1 MATHTHVRT
10 GLSRLAMLA
19 VAVVGAVAFIG
30 CTTNEATGKRIITFM
45 SMDQELALGA
55 EAAPQFTA
63 EYGGQVPDEKLQQ
76 YVTNIGNSMA
86 VYAEGGYDE
95 IPWTFTLLNSPVINA
110 FALPGGK
117 VFFSRGLAEKLDSE
131 AEMAGVIG
139 HEIGHVTAQHG
150 NQRMSSSTLLQALV
164 MGAVV
169 VAGTA
174 DEGSDLHRA
183 AQVGV
188 PALSVGGQLVL
199 LKFGRDEELEADRLG
214 VRYMTKAGYNPLGQL
229 RVMQILKAASSGGR
243 QPDILSTHP
252 NPDDRIAQ
260 IQYLLENDYAFT
272 QNDPQFQLFEQRYDN
287 QFLNRVKQL
296 PPPPKPQANG
306 RRGVMTPYWCLN
318 CQQTFKSNAKRRKP
332 VARGQVQILSP

>member
-1 MATHTHVRT
+1 MV
-10 GLSRLAMLA
+10 SRVVVAIAAMLGTLA
-19 VAVVGAVAFIG
+19 ITG
-30 CTTNEATGKRIITFM
+30 CSTNEATGKRIFTVM

-63 EYGGQVPDEKLQQ
+63 EYGGSVPDAQLAQ
-76 YVTNIGNSMA
+76 YVTTIGTSMA

-117 VFFSRGLAEKLDSE
+117 VFFSRGLAEKLTSE

-150 NQRMSSSTLLQALV
+150 NQRMSSGTLLNAILT
-164 MGAVV
+164 GATI
-169 VAGTA
+169 VAGTS
-174 DEGSDLHRA
+174 EQGSDLNRA
-183 AQVGV
+183 AQIGI

-214 VRYMTKAGYNPLGQL
+214 VRYMTKAGYDPRGQL
-229 RVMQILKAASSGGR
+229 RVMQVLKSVSAGGG

-260 IQYLLENDYAFT
+260 IESLLRGEYANT
-272 QNDPQFQLFEQRYDN
+272 QNNAQFQMFSERYAN
-287 QFLNRVKQL
+287 QFLTRVKQL
-296 PPPPKPQANG
+296 PPAPKAQANG
-306 RRGVMTPYWCLN
+306 RRGVVAPYWCLT
-318 CQQTFKSNAKRRKP
+318 CQQQPGNAKRRKP
-332 VARGQVQILSP
+332 MKQPIPAASPATTTG